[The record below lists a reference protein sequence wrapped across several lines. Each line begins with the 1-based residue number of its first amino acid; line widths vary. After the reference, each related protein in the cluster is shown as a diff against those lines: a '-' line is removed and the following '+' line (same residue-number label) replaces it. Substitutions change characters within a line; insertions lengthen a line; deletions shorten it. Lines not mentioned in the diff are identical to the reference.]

1 MDLFRL
7 TYFQTQPSETDKWK
21 SSDRY
26 ELYGSA
32 EAICNLYIQLKKLQE
47 ANVGSCPNF
56 IDIFNKD
63 GFKLNDAF
71 KEHGLQGLYGNSNNT
86 FK

>member
-32 EAICNLYIQLKKLQE
+32 EAICNLYIQLK
-47 ANVGSCPNF
+47 NF
-56 IDIFNKD
+56 KKQMLEVVPILSIYSIKMD
-63 GFKLNDAF
+63 
-71 KEHGLQGLYGNSNNT
+71 SN
-86 FK
+86 